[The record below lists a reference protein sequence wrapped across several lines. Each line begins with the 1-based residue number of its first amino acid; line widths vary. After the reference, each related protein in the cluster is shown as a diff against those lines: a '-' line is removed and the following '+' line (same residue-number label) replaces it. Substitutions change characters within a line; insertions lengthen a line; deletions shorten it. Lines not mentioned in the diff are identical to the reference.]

1 MWRCR
6 IEPMKRLL
14 CIGDSNTWG
23 YDPRS
28 YTGGRYAPDVRWIGL
43 LSGWETVND
52 GQNGRRIPEP
62 REYPD
67 TVRLHPETFY
77 AVSVMLGTND
87 LLLGA
92 SASKAAENMDPFL
105 RFLLGIAGGT
115 KLLLIAPPPFQPG
128 EWVTQEAQ
136 IRESKKLAGA
146 YASLAQKLDIAF
158 ADAGRWSV
166 GLCFDGVHFTPEG
179 HTAFAGGL
187 SKVLDRI

>member
-1 MWRCR
+1 MRR
-6 IEPMKRLL
+6 IL

-23 YDPRS
+23 YDPCSRL
-28 YTGGRYAPDVRWIGL
+28 GGRYPEDVRWTER
-43 LSGWETVND
+43 LSGRETVND
-52 GQNGRRIPEP
+52 GICGRTIPSA

-67 TVRLHPETFY
+67 AERLLRGERFD
-77 AVSVMLGTND
+77 AVCVMLGTND

-136 IRESKKLAGA
+136 IRESKKLVGA